1 MDTLLLSCAPDLQA
15 VFHRWINWLT
25 LEKRMSRHTVTAYST
40 DVQGFF
46 SFLHQHLGAPISLNR
61 LCDIRLADARAWLSR
76 LTMDGAAASS
86 RARILS
92 SVKNF
97 IKWLDREGIAHVPA
111 IAHLRTPKLP
121 HTLPRALGE
130 GQAQVIL
137 DEVGEIAPGDW
148 RMARNMALF
157 ALLYGAGL
165 RIDEAL
171 RLNLTDWPLEDFLR
185 VTGKGNKMRQVPLLP
200 IIKRLVTDYR
210 TACPFPE
217 AATRPLFVG
226 ERGGRLNPG
235 MAQKHLRQLRVILDL
250 PETTTPHAL
259 RHSFATH
266 LLQNGANLRE
276 IQELL
281 GHASLST
288 TQRYTDIDLK
298 YLQKVYNDAHPS
310 QNKTRP
316 SPDAP

>member
-1 MDTLLLSCAPDLQA
+1 MIDQAQLITSCAPDLAQ
-15 VFHRWINWLT
+15 VFTRWINWLT
-25 LEKRMSRHTVTAYST
+25 LEKRMSRHTVTAYTT

-46 SFLHQHLGAPISLNR
+46 TFLTGHTGTVISLNA

-76 LTMDGAAASS
+76 LTLNGAAASS
-86 RARILS
+86 RARTIS

-97 IKWLDREGIAHVPA
+97 VKWMDREGIAHVPV

-121 HTLPRALGE
+121 HTLPKALGE
-130 GQAQVIL
+130 GQTDVIL
-137 DEVGEIAPGDW
+137 AEIGEAAPGDW
-148 RMARNMALF
+148 RMARNLALF
-157 ALLYGAGL
+157 SLLYGAGL

-171 RLNLTDWPLEDFLR
+171 QLNVKDWPLEDFLR

-200 IIKRLVTDYR
+200 VIKTLITAYR
-210 TACPFPE
+210 AVCPFAE
-217 AATRPLFVG
+217 TGTRPLFIG
-226 ERGGRLNPG
+226 ERGGRLNAG
-235 MAQKHLRQLRVILDL
+235 MAQKHLRALRVILDL

-288 TQRYTDIDLK
+288 TQRYTDVDLK
-298 YLQKVYNDAHPS
+298 YLQDVYNKAHPRHD
-310 QNKTRP
+310 KTD
-316 SPDAP
+316 S

>member
-1 MDTLLLSCAPDLQA
+1 MDALITSCAPDLQD
-15 VFHRWINWLT
+15 VFHRWVNWLT
-25 LEKRMSRHTVTAYST
+25 LEKRMSRHTVTAYT
-40 DVQGFF
+40 NDVLGFF
-46 SFLHQHLGAPISLNR
+46 NFLRQHTDAAVSLNS
-61 LCDIRLADARAWLSR
+61 LCDIRLSDARAWLSR
-76 LTMDGAAASS
+76 LTIDGAAASS
-86 RARILS
+86 RARTLS
-92 SVKNF
+92 SLKNF

-137 DEVGEIAPGDW
+137 DEIGEVAPGDW

-171 RLNLTDWPLEDFLR
+171 QLNLSDWPLEDFLR
-185 VTGKGNKMRQVPLLP
+185 VIGKGNKMRQVPLLP
-200 IIKRLVTDYR
+200 VIKRLITEYR
-210 TACPFPE
+210 AACPFAE
-217 AATRPLFVG
+217 TSTRPLFVG
-226 ERGGRLNPG
+226 ERGGRLNAG
-235 MAQKHLRQLRVILDL
+235 MAQKHLRQLRVMLDL

-288 TQRYTDIDLK
+288 TQRYTDVDLK
-298 YLQKVYNDAHPS
+298 HLMAEYNKAHPS
-310 QNKTRP
+310 QQT
-316 SPDAP
+316 SDSD